1 MYYNI
6 IRRKSYHTYSSS
18 KFYAKMYIGRCGFY
32 FKFSIRRT
40 KEQVHVF
47 LFFGQRK
54 ILLYSLSNKIP
65 GTDKVRTWCFTC
77 VQTALFA
84 FHFLTLPS
92 PHTPR
97 AHYFTPSHPFV
108 LPQQFVNHV
117 CNSQQL
123 SNKALL
129 TGHLAFR
136 HDHAHAH
143 ARHFSEDSSAKSG
156 ADSACTGVSSKGHQD
171 SRYCG
176 CAGIPDGEAS
186 GSGGSGPEAFFP
198 RCWDVRDGGIT
209 SLLKAFAVSAAAAL
223 LRRAVEADVREYS
236 IFVHVILVHE
246 CEEQRTRQHA
256 HSTCLTAR
264 LHGKYTTMYV

>member
-1 MYYNI
+1 MLYY
-6 IRRKSYHTYSSS
+6 TY
-18 KFYAKMYIGRCGFY
+18 A
-32 FKFSIRRT
+32 
-40 KEQVHVF
+40 
-47 LFFGQRK
+47 
-54 ILLYSLSNKIP
+54 
-65 GTDKVRTWCFTC
+65 
-77 VQTALFA
+77 QTALFA
-84 FHFLTLPS
+84 FPFLTYHHP
-92 PHTPR
+92 TRPR

-108 LPQQFVNHV
+108 LPQFVNHV

-156 ADSACTGVSSKGHQD
+156 ADSACTGVSSKRLQG
-171 SRYCG
+171 SRCCG
-176 CAGIPDGEAS
+176 CAGVPDGEAS
-186 GSGGSGPEAFFP
+186 GRGGSGPEAFFP
-198 RCWDVRDGGIT
+198 RCWDVRDGGVA

-246 CEEQRTRQHA
+246 CEEKITRQNA

-264 LHGKYTTMYV
+264 LHGKHTAMYVQTTVSDYIWSLSPSAVTYNCLWSRS